1 MRRLRILI
9 LLLAL
14 ALAGCSGGSDSGT
27 AGGGGATGQP
37 TGTVVTNFTL
47 LRAVP
52 SNITDYRFFFFNAG
66 GNVVFGPTTVAKAT
80 QVTLTGVPT
89 TATTMRIEYLQDGT
103 IRGIASLAVVVTQGG
118 TTIVND
124 PPFQDV
130 GSQVQAVIVTPF
142 EDSTPVGTRVQYVAT
157 AMFFDGTVQDVTS
170 SSVWTSS
177 NEAVATVSNSTGTHG
192 RATGVSDGTVS
203 INATFG
209 GVAGAGALIV
219 RAAELAS
226 LQVTPANSVIANGT
240 TQAYQALGL
249 FTDGTTEDMTAEL
262 TWTTSDS
269 GVAQVDVHGVATGV
283 GAGSADVTATHTPSG
298 IADSAVLNVTAA
310 TLTRIDVSSED
321 NSVPVGYEEQFIAT
335 GHYSDGTDQNI
346 TSLVAWSSTNT
357 AVAVVS
363 NAAGSDG
370 RATALAEGATNI
382 VAAMPGTA
390 ITGTAPLNVSA
401 AVLESIEVAPFSPTV
416 ADGEKLQFEAIGT
429 FSDNT
434 TQVITQSLSWRSS
447 DPAVAQVAN
456 ALGLKGLT
464 FALSVGQA
472 DIIATDSQTGLSG
485 SSRLTVGAAVL
496 QSVTVT
502 PSSVSV
508 ALGAEVGYT
517 AFGVYSD
524 SNVRNITSQAT
535 WTSSDDS
542 VASVSNTPGSIGLA
556 TTHATG
562 TTDITATLNGV
573 SGSGSLTVTGATLVS
588 IAVTPVDSN
597 LPLGMRRDFVA
608 TGTYSDASTRDIT
621 HEVTWNSSN
630 PTIAGVSNNP
640 GIEGRVTARSVGG
653 PVTITA
659 RKALVGVS
667 GTTTVTVTPAVLQSI
682 TVTPGNQSV
691 SPATII
697 PYTATGNYSDGS
709 TLDLTSAV
717 TWRSSSSLRAII
729 SNHPFTKGVAISVL
743 PGNTT
748 ISARLPNLDLTGS
761 TNLNVQ

>member
-1 MRRLRILI
+1 MRRLHVLMFLVA
-9 LLLAL
+9 LLV
-14 ALAGCSGGSDSGT
+14 AGCGGSDGT
-27 AGGGGATGQP
+27 NVGGGGATSQP
-37 TGTVVTNFTL
+37 SGTVVTNFTL

-52 SNITDYRFFFFNAG
+52 SVITDYRFFFFNSG
-66 GNVVFGPTTVAKAT
+66 GNVVHGPLTVAKSS
-80 QVTLTGVPT
+80 QVTLSGVPT
-89 TATTMRIEYLQDGT
+89 SATSMRIEYLQNGT
-103 IRGIASLAVVVTQGG
+103 IRGIGTVAITVTDGG
-118 TTIVND
+118 TTTVND
-124 PPFQDV
+124 PPFTDV

-142 EDSTPVGTRVQYVAT
+142 EDSAPRGTRVQFTAT
-157 AMFFDGTVQDVTS
+157 ALFFDGTVQDVTS
-170 SSVWTSS
+170 SAVWTSS

-192 RATGVSDGTVS
+192 LATAVDTGTAS
-203 INATFG
+203 INADFG
-209 GVAGAGALIV
+209 GVAGSAALTV
-219 RAAELAS
+219 RSPELMS

-240 TQAYQALGL
+240 TQAYQVIGL
-249 FTDGTTEDMTAEL
+249 YSDGTTEDL
-262 TWTTSDS
+262 TTQVNWSTDDPS
-269 GVAQVDVHGVATGV
+269 VATIDAFGVATGV
-283 GAGSADVTATHTPSG
+283 GVGTANVTATEPLSQFT
-298 IADSAVLNVTAA
+298 DSAVLNVTAA

-321 NSVPVGYEEQFIAT
+321 NTVPVGYEEQFVAT

-346 TSLVAWSSTNT
+346 TSLVTWSSTNT
-357 AVAVVS
+357 AVATVS

-370 RATALAEGATNI
+370 RATALSEGSTNI

-447 DPAVAQVAN
+447 DNAVAQVAN
-456 ALGLKGLT
+456 AVGLKGLA

-472 DIIATDSQTGLSG
+472 DISATDSRTGLSG

-502 PSSVSV
+502 PSSASV

-524 SNVRNITSQAT
+524 SSVRNITSQAT

-556 TTHATG
+556 ATHATG

-573 SGSGSLTVTGATLVS
+573 SGIGSLTVTGATLVS

-597 LPLGMRRDFVA
+597 LPLGMQRDFVA

-621 HEVTWNSSN
+621 HEVTWSSTN

-682 TVTPGNQSV
+682 TVTPGNQTV
-691 SPATII
+691 SPGTVIA
-697 PYTATGNYSDGS
+697 YTATGNYSDGS
-709 TLDLTSAV
+709 TLDLTSAA
-717 TWRSSSSLRAII
+717 TWRSSSSLRALI

-748 ISARLPNLDLTGS
+748 ISARLPNLGITGS